1 MKQLGFAGILYA
13 NTALQ
18 AAVFGMQRALK
29 HLNKNGRMGDTTGML
44 TGFAERQRLVD
55 IQSFQDM
62 ERKYK

>member
-1 MKQLGFAGILYA
+1 
-13 NTALQ
+13 
-18 AAVFGMQRALK
+18 
-29 HLNKNGRMGDTTGML
+29 MGDTTDML